1 MTTPGSPH
9 ETSVVKAHTAPDA
22 RDPRKPEGLGPVL
35 KPAWRYILMRAI
47 REFLRDKSTVL
58 AAALTF
64 YMLLGLFT
72 ALLELM
78 SVIGLFGLTGTAVS
92 FIDEMATHLADPTF
106 AETLRNTVQQLGE
119 SSGAGTAFVVGL
131 LGALWSASGYVNCFS
146 HAMNTV
152 YEIDEGRP
160 FWKLRPIMML
170 WTIVLL
176 VLMLVIFAIL
186 ALSGPVASAVGGLIG
201 LGDASLAV
209 WSVARWP
216 IVLLVVIVMIAV
228 LFYGTPNVKLP
239 KFKWMTLGAFIA
251 LFVTGVASAG
261 FFFYVANF
269 TSYER
274 LYGSVAGVIIGLLW
288 LWIVNLALL
297 FGAQCDAEIERV
309 RQLRGGIPAEQ
320 SIQLPP
326 RDTKA
331 SAKRLEQIE
340 KDVAKGRELRNGA
353 VD

>member
-1 MTTPGSPH
+1 MTTPGAAH
-9 ETSVVKAHTAPDA
+9 ETSVVKERTAPDA
-22 RDPRKPEGLGPVL
+22 RDPRKPDGLKNVVG
-35 KPAWRYILMRAI
+35 PAWRYVLTRAI
-47 REFLRDKSTVL
+47 REFLRDRCTVL

-64 YMLLGLFT
+64 FMLLGVFPT
-72 ALLELM
+72 LLALM
-78 SVIGLFGLTGTAVS
+78 SVVGLFGLTDTAVS
-92 FIDEMATHLADPTF
+92 FIDEMSTHLADPTF
-106 AETLRNTVQQLGE
+106 AETLRSTVLQLGE
-119 SSGAGTAFVVGL
+119 SQGAGTAFVVGL

-170 WTIVLL
+170 WTVVLL
-176 VLMLVIFAIL
+176 LLMLVIFVIL
-186 ALSGPVASAVGGLIG
+186 ALSGPVASAIGGLVG
-201 LGDASLAV
+201 LGDVSLTV
-209 WSVARWP
+209 WSFARWP

-251 LFVTGVASAG
+251 LFVTGIASAG

-269 TSYER
+269 SSYER

-309 RQLRGGIPAEQ
+309 RQLRGGIAAEQ

-326 RDTKA
+326 RDTRA
-331 SAKRLEQIE
+331 SAKRLDQIE
-340 KDVAKGRELRNGA
+340 KDIVKGRELRNHAG
-353 VD
+353 